1 MPGTHWERSFLV
13 GLAVSMSG
21 SESSD
26 PWDECDWDD
35 DSPGSESSDPWDEC
49 SSSDDNPWSECPLEP
64 GGHSSARERQARA
77 TTRPVRASPNGSNT
91 VLMAPSVDI
100 TPLLLKVR
108 QCQPGHKASEMSHH
122 AANGCNPTLVQR
134 RLAAGATHCNCHK
147 RCWREV
153 KLVELRAICDGFWSL
168 AQEERGHLIRVLY
181 IAGSS
186 GVQESSLEF
195 EEAVRGKRCG
205 RIHWKLNGKQVCFKA
220 FCQLLGAGTVGL
232 RRMIAGQPDMRK
244 SSIFGE
250 RCPAPRPTPQRDAV
264 DFFFMELY
272 NSAAESMPEDPRGSA
287 TNLFKQ
293 LLSKVDG
300 DDDSDDPWQDCPVEA
315 LGLDLEEARFPVDQT
330 MALTRASRYPT
341 SVGLPLRHVAHTSL
355 MDLYWQFCAVWD
367 TVQEFHPTGVQESR
381 GPPSFDTFRRR
392 WRHWGHLLAIRKSS
406 QHAECNTCFDLKRR
420 LHQQSTSWADK
431 IQAARDLREH
441 YHHQYLDRCIYW
453 SLRWCSRYL
462 STIVVVIMDG
472 MDKAKYAYPKIS
484 GGRVSKEVAEKIRP
498 KCPLIAAFAH
508 GYFIHLFMTSEL
520 QNHGADLFCEL
531 LTRVLESVSQACRLR
546 GVQMP
551 EHLVV
556 VTDNTVS
563 WAKNTFANE
572 FFAYLVAAHKF
583 TSVSSL
589 HLMVGHTHEDID
601 QLFSVCT
608 ALLKAKRSWQSPQE
622 VLEFLRASLAPKA
635 RNRGEELVAVQ
646 LPVVR
651 DFGAWLS
658 PLRVHLHGAFMNRE
672 GVEAPHSFSY
682 KRRRDLAA
690 SEAQMLARSPGV
702 QEWRGPLHPEDIL
715 CCVKTYMR
723 DPHLQQ
729 PPVLV
734 LPHGRLPLT
743 TPEPHQAVRLKALTT
758 RQIDHYLELAQLCG
772 EKLDLPAAQKAL
784 VDHVKVREHPTVPQG
799 WLGEPGHC
807 HAAPPPS
814 SNPFF
819 PHLPASSF
827 QLLANLEA
835 PAHHVRGG
843 RGKRRR
849 GDEEEEA
856 GQNSPTSPTQ
866 DQLCWRSLAR
876 PQDHET

>member
-1 MPGTHWERSFLV
+1 MASLLTIPGTLWEHSFLLS
-13 GLAVSMSG
+13 LALSMSG

-26 PWDECDWDD
+26 PWDECEGNTDD
-35 DSPGSESSDPWDEC
+35 PWSELGSESSDPWDEC
-49 SSSDDNPWSECPLEP
+49 DSGDDDDAWSECPLAA
-64 GGHSSARERQARA
+64 GGHSSARQGQARA
-77 TTRPVRASPNGSNT
+77 ATRPVRATPNGSNT
-91 VLMAPSVDI
+91 LPTPPSVDI
-100 TPLLLKVR
+100 TPLLMRMR
-108 QCQPGHKASEMSHH
+108 QGQPGQRANEMSHF
-122 AANGCNPTLVQR
+122 AAKGCHPATVQR
-134 RLAAGATHCNCHK
+134 RLATGATHCNCHGS
-147 RCWREV
+147 CWREI
-153 KLVELRAICDGFWSL
+153 KLEELRAICDGFWSL
-168 AQEERGHLIRVLY
+168 TQEERGHLMRVLY
-181 IAGSS
+181 VAARQSGAQGPGSP
-186 GVQESSLEF
+186 GVQESSLEL
-195 EEAVRGKRCG
+195 EEAACSRQCR
-205 RIHWKLNGKQVCFKA
+205 RILWKLNGKRVCYKA
-220 FCQLLGAGTVGL
+220 FCQLLGTGTVGL

-244 SSIFGE
+244 STLFGE

-272 NSAAESMPEDPRGSA
+272 NSAAESMPEDARGSA
-287 TNLFKQ
+287 ASSFKQ
-293 LLSKVDG
+293 LLSKVEE
-300 DDDSDDPWQDCPVEA
+300 DDDDPWEDCPAEA
-315 LGLDLEEARFPVDQT
+315 LGLDLVEARLPVDQT

-341 SVGLPLRHVAHTSL
+341 SVGMPLRHVGHTSL
-355 MDLYWQFCAVWD
+355 MDLYWQFCAAWD
-367 TVQEFHPTGVQESR
+367 TVQEFSPTGVQESR

-392 WRHWGHLLAIRKSS
+392 WKCWGHLLAIRKSS
-406 QHAECNTCFDLKRR
+406 QHAECNTCFDLKMR
-420 LHQQSTSWADK
+420 LHQHSTSWADK

-453 SLRWCSRYL
+453 SLRWCSRYQ
-462 STIVVVIMDG
+462 STICVVILDG
-472 MDKAKYAYPKIS
+472 MDKAKYAYPKVPY
-484 GGRVSKEVAEKIRP
+484 GRVSKELAEKIRP
-498 KCPLIAAFAH
+498 KAPITAAFAH
-508 GYFIHLFMTSEL
+508 GFGVYLFMTSEL

-531 LTRVLESVSQACRLR
+531 LTRVLESVSQSCRLR
-546 GVQMP
+546 GIQMP

-608 ALLKAKRSWQSPQE
+608 ALLKAKRSWQTPQE
-622 VLEFLRASLAPKA
+622 ILEFLRVNLLPKA

-690 SEAQMLARSPGV
+690 TEAQMLARSPGV
-702 QEWRGPLHPEDIL
+702 QEWKGPLHPEDIL

-734 LPHGRLPLT
+734 LPHGRLPLR
-743 TPEPHQAVRLKALTT
+743 TPEPCQPVPLKSLTG
-758 RQIDHYLELAQLCG
+758 RQIDHFLELAQLCS
-772 EKLDLPAAQKAL
+772 EKLDLPDAAKAL
-784 VDHVKVREHPTVPQG
+784 NDHVRLREYPIVPQG

-835 PAHHVRGG
+835 PAHHARGA

-849 GDEEEEA
+849 TDEDEA
-856 GQNSPTSPTQ
+856 GP
-866 DQLCWRSLAR
+866 
-876 PQDHET
+876 